1 MSNYSSKGSQES
13 ANDIV
18 KIYIDMILKK
28 AGINL
33 KKLGITGRRV
43 SISTDTDIPEN
54 IKLDIHQYTA
64 FKGLDVDFFISP

>member
-1 MSNYSSKGSQES
+1 MVKHSSKRSESS

-18 KIYIDMILKK
+18 KIYIEMLLKK

-33 KKLGITGRRV
+33 KRLGIAGRRV
-43 SISTDTDIPEN
+43 SIVTDTVIPEN

-64 FKGLDVDFFISP
+64 TKGLDVDFFV

>member
-1 MSNYSSKGSQES
+1 MSNYLSKCSQES

-18 KIYIDMILKK
+18 KIYIEMLLKK

-64 FKGLDVDFFISP
+64 VRGLDVDFFISP

>member
-1 MSNYSSKGSQES
+1 MSNYSSKYSQE

-18 KIYIDMILKK
+18 KIYIEMLLKK

-43 SISTDTDIPEN
+43 CVSTDTDIPEN

-64 FKGLDVDFFISP
+64 FKGLDVDFFTSP